1 MVVSKGLLMKL
12 SDIINRYEAMAVDT
26 CLSQSVSAIL
36 KDTDHTPDK
45 INRAKSKAQRQW
57 FGAIATLEE
66 ILLSQVNDTETYDIT
81 CRGLILSAPTT
92 IFSHQSLNCQFQT
105 GVFTPQTGQKLT
117 SMQAQLPAARE
128 TESCTIAAVTELPLF
143 PKDPIATEQ
152 FCLVFTPYF
161 GLIAVLGEDSQKL
174 PAFHF
179 SFEPEVINQGWLAL
193 RSRLFVANYAQLSQF
208 DALVQYFYPPNPD
221 YRLVTQFSRLLLYHL
236 PEISVV
242 HAGQRRSIYWK
253 SQNKEKSSLEL
264 FNNAPDIALLQA
276 LTHEIRTP
284 LTTIHTM
291 TRLLLRNKG
300 LTSQMTKLLEGIDQ
314 ECTEQIN
321 RMELIFKA
329 TELRITSKK
338 QKSIRLVY
346 TSLENVLNESIP
358 CWKKQAQRRNVILD
372 IVVPKKLPKVFSDP
386 TILNQVLM
394 GLIEKFTR
402 SFSEGGSIS
411 VQVTTAGHQLKLQF
425 RAESSSLNNPLEALG
440 QLLMFHPNT
449 GGLSLN
455 LDVTKHIFHVLG
467 GKLIV
472 RQRSQYKQVFTIFLP
487 LGQDSS
493 NHDLHPFAQQKLGRD
508 S

>member
-1 MVVSKGLLMKL
+1 MKL
-12 SDIINRYEAMAVDT
+12 SDIINRYEAMAVDA
-26 CLSQSVSAIL
+26 CLSPAVSTIV
-36 KDTDHTPDK
+36 KDIDHTPDK
-45 INRAKSKAQRQW
+45 INQAKTKAQRQW

-66 ILLSQVNDTETYDIT
+66 ILLSQVNETKTDDTT

-92 IFSHQSLNCQFQT
+92 ILCHQSLNCQFQT
-105 GVFTPQTGQKLT
+105 GVFTPQTGKKLT
-117 SMQAQLPAARE
+117 SMRSQLPAARE
-128 TESCTIAAVTELPLF
+128 TESHTIETVAELPLF

-152 FCLVFTPYF
+152 FCLVLTPYF
-161 GLIAVLGEDSQKL
+161 GLIAVLGEDSQRL
-174 PAFHF
+174 PAFQF

-193 RSRLFVANYAQLSQF
+193 RSRLVAINYPKLSQF
-208 DALVQYFYPPNPD
+208 DALVRHFSPPIPD
-221 YRLVTQFSRLLLYHL
+221 YRLVTQFSRLLLYYL
-236 PEISVV
+236 PEVPAV
-242 HAGQRRSIYWK
+242 HSAQHRLIHWE
-253 SQNKEKSSLEL
+253 SQNREKSSLEL
-264 FNNAPDIALLQA
+264 FNNAPDVAILQA

-291 TRLLLRNKG
+291 TRLLLRNRG
-300 LTSQMTKLLEGIDQ
+300 LTPQIIKLLEGIDQ

-321 RMELIFKA
+321 RMELIFRA
-329 TELRITSKK
+329 TELKITSKK
-338 QKSIRLVY
+338 QNSVKLVY

-358 CWKKQAQRRNVILD
+358 RWKKQAQRRNVILD
-372 IVVPKKLPKVFSDP
+372 IVVPQKLPQVVSDP
-386 TILNQVLM
+386 AILNQVLM

-402 SFSEGGSIS
+402 SFSEGGNIR

-425 RAESSSLNNPLEALG
+425 RTESSCPHNPLKALG

-455 LDVTKHIFHVLG
+455 LDVTKHLFHVLG

-493 NHDLHPFAQQKLGRD
+493 NHDLNPLYQQKIR
-508 S
+508 

>member
-1 MVVSKGLLMKL
+1 M
-12 SDIINRYEAMAVDT
+12 R
-26 CLSQSVSAIL
+26 
-36 KDTDHTPDK
+36 
-45 INRAKSKAQRQW
+45 
-57 FGAIATLEE
+57 
-66 ILLSQVNDTETYDIT
+66 
-81 CRGLILSAPTT
+81 
-92 IFSHQSLNCQFQT
+92 
-105 GVFTPQTGQKLT
+105 
-117 SMQAQLPAARE
+117 AQLPAACK
-128 TESCTIAAVTELPLF
+128 TESRTIATIAELPLF

-152 FCLVFTPYF
+152 FCLVLTPYF
-161 GLIAVLGEDSQKL
+161 GLIAVLGEDSQRL

-193 RSRLFVANYAQLSQF
+193 RSRLFAANYPQLSQF
-208 DALVQYFYPPNPD
+208 DALVRYFAPPNPD
-221 YRLVTQFSRLLLYHL
+221 YRLVTKFSKLLLYHL

-242 HAGQRRSIYWK
+242 HSGQHRSIPWR

-264 FNNAPDIALLQA
+264 FSNAPDVALLQA

-300 LTSQMTKLLEGIDQ
+300 LTPQITKLLEGIDQ

-321 RMELIFKA
+321 RMELIFRA
-329 TELRITSKK
+329 TELKITSKK
-338 QKSIRLVY
+338 QKSVRLVY

-358 CWKKQAQRRNVILD
+358 CWKKQAQRRNIILD
-372 IVVPKKLPKVFSDP
+372 IVLPKKLPQVVSDP
-386 TILNQVLM
+386 AILNQVLM

-402 SFSEGGSIS
+402 SFSEGGNIR

-425 RAESSSLNNPLEALG
+425 RTESSSPHNPLKALG
-440 QLLMFHPNT
+440 QLLMFNPNT

-455 LDVTKHIFHVLG
+455 LDVTKHMFHILG

-487 LGQDSS
+487 LGQDPS
-493 NHDLHPFAQQKLGRD
+493 NHDLHPLYQQKIR
-508 S
+508 

>member
-1 MVVSKGLLMKL
+1 MSKGLWKKL
-12 SDIINRYEAMAVDT
+12 SDIINRHEAMAVDT
-26 CLSQSVSAIL
+26 CLSPAVSATL
-36 KDTDHTPDK
+36 KDINHTPDN

-66 ILLSQVNDTETYDIT
+66 ILLSQVDERRIGDITRHDIT

-92 IFSHQSLNCQFQT
+92 IVCHQSLNCQFQT
-105 GVFTPQTGQKLT
+105 GVFTLQTGQKLT
-117 SMQAQLPAARE
+117 SMRSQLPAGRE
-128 TESCTIAAVTELPLF
+128 TESRTIATVAELPLF

-152 FCLVFTPYF
+152 FCLVLTPYF
-161 GLIAVLGEDSQKL
+161 GLIAVLGEDSQGL

-193 RSRLFVANYAQLSQF
+193 RSRLVAASYPKLSQF
-208 DALVQYFYPPNPD
+208 DALVRHFSPPNPD

-236 PEISVV
+236 PEISVI
-242 HAGQRRSIYWK
+242 HSGQRRSVNWE
-253 SQNKEKSSLEL
+253 SPDKEQSSLEL
-264 FNNAPDIALLQA
+264 VSNAPDIALLQA

-300 LTSQMTKLLEGIDQ
+300 LTPQMTKLLEGIDQ

-321 RMELIFKA
+321 RMELIFSA
-329 TELRITSKK
+329 TELKITSKK

-358 CWKKQAQRRNVILD
+358 RWKKQAQRRNVILD
-372 IVVPKKLPKVFSDP
+372 IVVPQKLPQVVSDP
-386 TILNQVLM
+386 AILNQVLM

-402 SFSEGGSIS
+402 SFSEGGNIR

-425 RAESSSLNNPLEALG
+425 RTESSCPHNPLKALG

-455 LDVTKHIFHVLG
+455 LDVTKHMFHVLG

-493 NHDLHPFAQQKLGRD
+493 SHDSHTLYQQTIR
-508 S
+508 

>member
-12 SDIINRYEAMAVDT
+12 SDIINRYEAMAVNT
-26 CLSQSVSAIL
+26 CLSSAIV
-36 KDTDHTPDK
+36 KNIDHTPDK

-66 ILLSQVNDTETYDIT
+66 ILLSQVNETRTDDIT

-92 IFSHQSLNCQFQT
+92 ILCHQSLNCQFQT
-105 GVFTPQTGQKLT
+105 GVFTPQTGQELS
-117 SMQAQLPAARE
+117 SMRAQLPAACK
-128 TESCTIAAVTELPLF
+128 TESRTIATIAELPLF

-152 FCLVFTPYF
+152 FCLVLTPYF
-161 GLIAVLGEDSQKL
+161 GLIAVLGEDSQRL

-193 RSRLFVANYAQLSQF
+193 RSRLFAANYPQLSQF
-208 DALVQYFYPPNPD
+208 DALVRYFAPPNPD
-221 YRLVTQFSRLLLYHL
+221 YRLVTKFSKLLLYHL

-242 HAGQRRSIYWK
+242 HSGQHRSIPWR

-264 FNNAPDIALLQA
+264 FSNAPDVALLQA

-300 LTSQMTKLLEGIDQ
+300 LTPQITKLLEGIDQ

-321 RMELIFKA
+321 RMELIFRA
-329 TELRITSKK
+329 TELKITSKK
-338 QKSIRLVY
+338 QKSVRLVY

-358 CWKKQAQRRNVILD
+358 CWKKQAQRRNIILD
-372 IVVPKKLPKVFSDP
+372 IVLPKKLPQVVSDP
-386 TILNQVLM
+386 AILNQVLM

-402 SFSEGGSIS
+402 SFSEGGNIR

-425 RAESSSLNNPLEALG
+425 RTESSSPHNPLKALG
-440 QLLMFHPNT
+440 QLLMFNPNT

-455 LDVTKHIFHVLG
+455 LDVTKHMFHILG

-487 LGQDSS
+487 LGQDPS
-493 NHDLHPFAQQKLGRD
+493 NHDLHPLYQQKIR
-508 S
+508 